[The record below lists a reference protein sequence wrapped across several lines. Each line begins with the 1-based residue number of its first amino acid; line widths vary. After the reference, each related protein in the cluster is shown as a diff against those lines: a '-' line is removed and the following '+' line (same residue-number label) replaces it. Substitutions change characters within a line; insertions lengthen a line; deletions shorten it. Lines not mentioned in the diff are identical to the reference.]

1 MREILYPDLGPAVPR
16 RGNAFSRWLGRFILN
31 RIGWRM
37 VGQFPNVPKCILL
50 GAPHT
55 SNFDVVV
62 ALGGMYDLGI
72 RLSVMVKDTAFNGPW
87 AGVLKWL
94 GAVPIDRS
102 QKRGVVEAT
111 VDAFND
117 APHLILVIM
126 GEGTRKAPEKWK
138 TGWYHIALGAKIPL
152 IPSVLHYD
160 RKELEFKPA
169 IYPSGDFEKDWPM
182 ILEQFRDG
190 YPRYP
195 ERLSK
200 PLADLQGKPWHPY
213 TKGKGASPGA

>member
-37 VGQFPNVPKCILL
+37 VGAIPDLPKFILL

-62 ALGGMYDLGI
+62 AMGGMFDMGI
-72 RLSVMVKDTAFNGPW
+72 RLSVMVKNNAFKGPW
-87 AGVLKWL
+87 AGLIRWL

-102 QKRGVVEAT
+102 QSRGVVEAT
-111 VDAFND
+111 VDAFN
-117 APHLILVIM
+117 ATEKLVLVIM

-138 TGWYHIALGAKIPL
+138 TGWYHIALGARIPL
-152 IPSVLHYD
+152 VPSVLHYD
-160 RKELEFKPA
+160 TKELEFRAPY
-169 IYPSGDFEKDWPM
+169 YPTGNFEKDWPL

-190 YPRYP
+190 CPRYP
-195 ERLSK
+195 QRLSK
-200 PLADLQGKPWHPY
+200 PLAELQGKPWRPH
-213 TKGKGASPGA
+213 T